1 MTSDELQSTKNRR
14 DAMQVHIF
22 RAEKRIFEFTADPS
36 GANLPQREEVEWIAC
51 KMVKLISDR

>member
-1 MTSDELQSTKNRR
+1 
-14 DAMQVHIF
+14 MQVHIF
-22 RAEKRIFEFTADPS
+22 RAEKRTFEFTAALN